1 LRGGWHVHRRLSQT
15 RTDPIPANTTLLANQ
30 YSATGDVGITNG
42 LVATCNAD
50 ANDVDADGCGIVAGT
65 LNVSS
70 AVIGNIAAG
79 VTVEVQF
86 QVTIN

>member
-1 LRGGWHVHRRLSQT
+1 LAAGVGITLESGTLTYEGKKYPVTVNGLSV
-15 RTDPIPANTTLLANQ
+15 
-30 YSATGDVGITNG
+30 GDVGITNG

-50 ANDVDADGCGIVAGT
+50 ANDADGDGCGIVAGT